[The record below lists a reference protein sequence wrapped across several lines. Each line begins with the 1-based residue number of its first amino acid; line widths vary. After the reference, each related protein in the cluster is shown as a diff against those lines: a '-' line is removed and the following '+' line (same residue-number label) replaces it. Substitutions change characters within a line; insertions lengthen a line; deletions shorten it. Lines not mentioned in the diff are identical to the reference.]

1 MSIDRRHWLA
11 PLALL
16 VAATIWGIVW
26 YPYRLLEAAG
36 VSGSL
41 ASLLTYLVAL
51 AIMLV
56 LFPPRWRWP
65 PSHHGAL
72 LLVALTAGWTNLAYV
87 LAVIDG
93 EIMRVLLLFYLAP
106 LWTVLFSRL
115 LLGERAGGWGALVI
129 VMAVAGAVVMLYS
142 PGAPL
147 PLPENRAEWLGLS
160 AGITY
165 ALSNVLSRRLKAV
178 PTERRSVWIFAGV
191 LLIAVLP
198 ATGDPTMP
206 AVVAALAM
214 PHWGLVLL
222 TGVLL
227 IVATFTAQYG
237 LAHTPA
243 NRAIVI
249 LLSELVAAAF
259 FSWFWAGELMS
270 GREWLGGALIVAAG
284 LFSGKLEGERHA

>member
-1 MSIDRRHWLA
+1 MLTDRRHWLA

-56 LFPPRWRWP
+56 LFPPRWYWP

-129 VMAVAGAVVMLYS
+129 VMALAGAVVMLYS

-198 ATGDPTMP
+198 ATSDPTMP
-206 AVVAALAM
+206 AVVSALAM

-284 LFSGKLEGERHA
+284 LFSGKLEGDRHA

>member
-1 MSIDRRHWLA
+1 MLTDRRHWLA

-56 LFPPRWRWP
+56 LFPPRWHWP

-129 VMAVAGAVVMLYS
+129 VMALAGAVAMLYS
-142 PGAPL
+142 PGQPL
-147 PLPENRAEWLGLS
+147 PLPENPAEWLGLS

-165 ALSNVLSRRLKAV
+165 ALTNVLSRRLKAV

-191 LLIAVLP
+191 LLLAVLP
-198 ATGDPTMP
+198 ATGDPAMP
-206 AVVAALAM
+206 DVVAGLTV
-214 PHWGLVLL
+214 PLWGLVGL

-227 IVATFTAQYG
+227 ILATFAAQYG

-249 LLSELVAAAF
+249 LLTELVAAAF
-259 FSWFWAGELMS
+259 FSWFWAGEVMS
-270 GREWLGGALIVAAG
+270 GREWLGGALIVAAS
-284 LFSGKLEGERHA
+284 LFSGKLEGDRHA